1 LSLFVFVE
9 INAVD
14 IVEASFNLAHSFTH
28 ALTSSFA
35 AKSSLWLCAVLNPTY
50 TLDHITYSVV
60 NRVAM
65 AVVST
70 KFSAR
75 YPMSRRRIIF
85 DQSRKDQNVDV
96 QIALRRDRHGSAGGR
111 DGDEVFG
118 FEVDS
123 RVRWLLTSLVGDS
136 LINIQNRV
144 VNVLSPFSLD
154 PTTVDARRN
163 NIRIIGINVSTPQIS
178 S

>member
-1 LSLFVFVE
+1 
-9 INAVD
+9 
-14 IVEASFNLAHSFTH
+14 
-28 ALTSSFA
+28 
-35 AKSSLWLCAVLNPTY
+35 
-50 TLDHITYSVV
+50 
-60 NRVAM
+60 M

-75 YPMSRRRIIF
+75 YPMSRGRIIF